1 MFCSSKS
8 DRPIMKTSTK
18 SEAIE
23 PARPVTEF
31 EWRFTSCPED
41 QRHWCDIYEYARSN
55 STVVEMVARYRS
67 AGVWDDPGL
76 FPDRCSNLLGKMFFD
91 AFPEFPVRPF
101 LSLPAASR
109 TARCSSLNK
118 LRGELALRIHKPG
131 GGYTNS
137 QATWSLE
144 IHPSASRESIL
155 RMLDRSHAEHR
166 GGQHPID
173 RLKFLSVYRLIK
185 IVGKAKDVPNF
196 IATQRAALA
205 VKDET
210 AVARDKRK
218 AEDLVKGVLKRIL

>member
-1 MFCSSKS
+1 MKIISASK
-8 DRPIMKTSTK
+8 P
-18 SEAIE
+18 IE
-23 PARPVTEF
+23 PVPHLEDA
-31 EWRFTSCPED
+31 EWRFTTCPED
-41 QRHWCDIYEYARSN
+41 QRHWCDIYEYARHN
-55 STVVEMVARYRS
+55 KDVVEMVARYRA

-91 AFPEFPVRPF
+91 AFPEFPERPF
-101 LSLPAASR
+101 LSLPRASR
-109 TARCSSLNK
+109 AARCSSLNK
-118 LRGELALRIHKPG
+118 LRNELALRIHTPG

-144 IHPSASRESIL
+144 IHPSSSRASIL
-155 RMLDRSHAEHR
+155 QMLDRSHAEHR

-218 AEDLVKGVLKRIL
+218 AVELIKGVLKRLL

>member
-1 MFCSSKS
+1 
-8 DRPIMKTSTK
+8 MKTSTK
-18 SEAIE
+18 SETIE

-55 STVVEMVARYRS
+55 SSVVEMVARYRA

-76 FPDRCSNLLGKMFFD
+76 FPDRCSNLLGKTFFD
-91 AFPEFPVRPF
+91 AFPEFPERPF
-101 LSLPAASR
+101 LSLPRASR
-109 TARCSSLNK
+109 AARCLSLNK
-118 LRGELALRIHKPG
+118 LRDELALRIHRPG

-144 IHPSASRESIL
+144 IHPNASREIISQIL
-155 RMLDRSHAEHR
+155 NRLHPEHR

-173 RLKFLSVYRLIK
+173 RLKFLSVYRLIE
-185 IVGKAKDVPNF
+185 IVGKAKDVPDF
-196 IATQRAALA
+196 VATQKAALA
-205 VKDET
+205 VKDES

-218 AEDLVKGVLKRIL
+218 AKELINGVLKRIL